1 MHMSMIKVENLT
13 FAYPSG
19 YDNVFEN
26 VSFQIDTDW
35 KLGFVGRNGRGKT
48 TFLKLLMGRY
58 PYQGRITASTIFDY
72 FPYKVSDENWMTY
85 DALSEICP
93 TAQQWEFEKELSLL
107 EAETDI
113 LWQPFDTLSK
123 GQQTKAMLA
132 ALFLNSG
139 HFLLIDEPTNHLD
152 MKGRQTVAAYLKK
165 KKGFILVS
173 HDRSL
178 LDCCVDHILSIN
190 KTNIEIQ
197 SGNFSSWWQNKQ
209 QQDHFE
215 LEQNKRLKK
224 EIDRLNAAARRTSD
238 WSDKTEKTKY
248 AAPNAEAKPDRGYV
262 GHKAAKMMK
271 RSKAIQERQQNAID
285 EKSKLLKNIETTD
298 SLKLFPLSYHAD
310 RLAELQNVSLF
321 YGDKAVCENITF
333 SIRQGDRIALC
344 GKNGCGKST
353 ILKLICGEALSYEG
367 DFFKGSQLK
376 ISYVPQDTA
385 GLSGNLRDYA
395 QALGIEETLF
405 LAILRKLDFERSQ
418 FDKDISLFSA
428 GQKKKVL
435 IAGSLC
441 EKAHLYIWDE
451 PLNYIDIFSRMQIEE
466 LILQYTPTLLFVEHD
481 SAFCQHIATRTVMM

>member
-1 MHMSMIKVENLT
+1 MSVIQVTDLS
-13 FAYPSG
+13 FAYDGS
-19 YDNVFEN
+19 YDSIFEHVN
-26 VSFQIDTDW
+26 FRLDTDW
-35 KLGFVGRNGRGKT
+35 KLGFIGRNGRGKT
-48 TFLKLLMGRY
+48 TFLNLLLGKY
-58 PYQGRITASTIFDY
+58 EYSGTISAGVLFEY
-72 FPYKVSDENWMTY
+72 FPYEVTDKRELTLDVVSR
-85 DALSEICP
+85 ICP
-93 TAQQWEFEKELSLL
+93 EIPEWEIYRELNLL
-107 EAETDI
+107 EVEADV
-113 LWQPFDTLSK
+113 LFRPFDTLSN
-123 GQQTKAMLA
+123 GEQTKTLLA
-132 ALFLNSG
+132 ALFLKEN

-152 MKGRQTVAAYLKK
+152 AAARKAVGEYLKK
-165 KKGFILVS
+165 KCGFILVS

-209 QQDHFE
+209 QQDRFE
-215 LEQNKRLKK
+215 LDQNKRLRK
-224 EIDRLNAAARRTSD
+224 EIGRLNAAARRTSD

-248 AAPNAEAKPDRGYV
+248 TAPNAEAKPDRGYV

-298 SLKLFPLSYHAD
+298 SLKLFPLSCHAD

-385 GLSGNLRDYA
+385 GLSGNLKDYA

-405 LAILRKLDFERSQ
+405 LTILRKLDFERSQ

-441 EKAHLYIWDE
+441 EKAHLYVWDE

>member
-1 MHMSMIKVENLT
+1 MSVIQVTDLS
-13 FAYPSG
+13 FAYDGS
-19 YDNVFEN
+19 YDSIFEH
-26 VSFQIDTDW
+26 VSFRLDTDW
-35 KLGFVGRNGRGKT
+35 KLGFIGRNGRGKT
-48 TFLKLLMGRY
+48 TFLNLLLGKY
-58 PYQGRITASTIFDY
+58 EYSGTISAGVLFEY
-72 FPYKVSDENWMTY
+72 FPYEVTDKRELTLDVVSR
-85 DALSEICP
+85 ICP
-93 TAQQWEFEKELSLL
+93 EIPEWEIYRELNLL
-107 EAETDI
+107 EVEADV
-113 LWQPFDTLSK
+113 LFRPFDTLSN
-123 GQQTKAMLA
+123 GEQTKTLLA
-132 ALFLNSG
+132 ALFLKEN

-152 MKGRQTVAAYLKK
+152 AAARKAVGEYLKK
-165 KKGFILVS
+165 KCGFILVS

-209 QQDHFE
+209 QQDRFE
-215 LEQNKRLKK
+215 LDQNKRLRK
-224 EIDRLNAAARRTSD
+224 EIGRLNAAARRTSD

-248 AAPNAEAKPDRGYV
+248 TAPNAEAKPDRGYV

-298 SLKLFPLSYHAD
+298 SLKLFPLNYHAD

-405 LAILRKLDFERSQ
+405 LTILRKLDFERSQ

-441 EKAHLYIWDE
+441 EKAHLYVWDE

>member
-1 MHMSMIKVENLT
+1 MSVIQVTDLS
-13 FAYPSG
+13 FAYDGS
-19 YDNVFEN
+19 YDSIFEH
-26 VSFQIDTDW
+26 VSFRLDTDW
-35 KLGFVGRNGRGKT
+35 KLGFIGRNGRGKT
-48 TFLKLLMGRY
+48 TFLNLLLRKYKYSG
-58 PYQGRITASTIFDY
+58 TISAGVLFEY
-72 FPYKVSDENWMTY
+72 FPYEVTDKRELTLEVVSR
-85 DALSEICP
+85 ICP
-93 TAQQWEFEKELSLL
+93 EVPEWEIYRELNLL
-107 EAETDI
+107 EVEADV
-113 LWQPFDTLSK
+113 LFRPFDTLSN
-123 GQQTKAMLA
+123 GEQTKTLLA
-132 ALFLNSG
+132 ALFLKEN

-152 MKGRQTVAAYLKK
+152 AAARKAVGEYLKK
-165 KKGFILVS
+165 KHGFILVS
-173 HDRSL
+173 HDRDL

-209 QQDHFE
+209 QQDRFE
-215 LEQNKRLKK
+215 LEQNKRLRK
-224 EIDRLNAAARRTSD
+224 EISRLNAAARRTSD
-238 WSDKTEKTKY
+238 WSDQNRKNKICR
-248 AAPNAEAKPDRGYV
+248 AKRRSETRPRLCWAQGS
-262 GHKAAKMMK
+262 KMMK

-405 LAILRKLDFERSQ
+405 LAILQ
-418 FDKDISLFSA
+418 QA
-428 GQKKKVL
+428 G
-435 IAGSLC
+435 
-441 EKAHLYIWDE
+441 
-451 PLNYIDIFSRMQIEE
+451 F
-466 LILQYTPTLLFVEHD
+466 
-481 SAFCQHIATRTVMM
+481 

>member
-1 MHMSMIKVENLT
+1 MTLEV
-13 FAYPSG
+13 
-19 YDNVFEN
+19 
-26 VSFQIDTDW
+26 VS
-35 KLGFVGRNGRGKT
+35 R
-48 TFLKLLMGRY
+48 
-58 PYQGRITASTIFDY
+58 
-72 FPYKVSDENWMTY
+72 
-85 DALSEICP
+85 ICP
-93 TAQQWEFEKELSLL
+93 EVPEWEIYRELNLL
-107 EAETDI
+107 EVEADV
-113 LWQPFDTLSK
+113 LFRPFDTLSN
-123 GQQTKAMLA
+123 GEQTKTLLA
-132 ALFLNSG
+132 ALFLKEN

-152 MKGRQTVAAYLKK
+152 AAARKAVGEYLKK
-165 KKGFILVS
+165 KHGFILVS
-173 HDRSL
+173 HDRDL

-209 QQDHFE
+209 QQDRFE
-215 LEQNKRLKK
+215 LEQNKRLRK
-224 EIDRLNAAARRTSD
+224 EISRLNAAARRTSD

-441 EKAHLYIWDE
+441 EKAHLYVWDE
-451 PLNYIDIFSRMQIEE
+451 PLNYIDIFPACRSK
-466 LILQYTPTLLFVEHD
+466 
-481 SAFCQHIATRTVMM
+481 S